1 MTVRV
6 DFNARNIAMGL
17 DPTLRVDCRSRH
29 KRSPICER
37 ILVGSYNR
45 LRFVDQAVLVETRD
59 KFQQA
64 PQHDLV
70 LHQSRRQ
77 HRIFHDRIFRLLVVR
92 FAKRDIA
99 ALGLIQTNYEFQ
111 DTHHLD

>member
-1 MTVRV
+1 
-6 DFNARNIAMGL
+6 MGL

-45 LRFVDQAVLVETRD
+45 LRFVEQAVLVEPLD

-64 PQHDLV
+64 SQQDLV

-77 HRIFHDRIFRLLVVR
+77 HSLFHERNLHVR
-92 FAKRDIA
+92 VEKGDIA